1 MKQGSSPAIP
11 FSMATLGVA
20 LFALMDAVM
29 KGLAMDMGAY
39 NAMFWRGC
47 CSMVLVLV
55 LYTWKR
61 PALPAPA
68 VIRLHLRRG
77 VVIAATAFLFFWG
90 LVYVPLA
97 EAIALSF
104 IAPLFALYLAALLL
118 GESVGRRA
126 VAASLIGFVGALV
139 VVFGQF
145 SGDYDEKVF
154 AGMGAILMSAM
165 LYAYNLIL
173 QRQQALLAGPVEIS
187 VFQTTVIFLVYLA
200 LAPFLAQPP
209 AVALFPE
216 LLLAA
221 GLSMISLMLLS
232 WAYARAEAR
241 ILIPVEYTAFIWAG
255 LLGWMMYQEQLSST
269 SLLGTALIVMGCL
282 LAASQRP
289 ARVEHVETTAL

>member
-47 CSMVLVLV
+47 CSMVLVLL
-55 LYTWKR
+55 LYLWKR

-104 IAPLFALYLAALLL
+104 IAPLFAL
-118 GESVGRRA
+118 
-126 VAASLIGFVGALV
+126 
-139 VVFGQF
+139 
-145 SGDYDEKVF
+145 
-154 AGMGAILMSAM
+154 
-165 LYAYNLIL
+165 
-173 QRQQALLAGPVEIS
+173 
-187 VFQTTVIFLVYLA
+187 YLA